1 MVVTSRDEV
10 SASHKPD
17 YDRASE
23 LKAFDDTKAGVK
35 GLVDAGVTEIP
46 RIFYHPPENLDNTS
60 ATAATGDTQFSI
72 PVIDLQGIDKD
83 VIKRKE
89 IVERVREAAEI
100 WGFFQVVNHGIH
112 VSVLEEMKEGVRRF
126 HEEDSEVKK
135 EFYTRD
141 HMRPVVYN
149 SNFDLYSGPATNWRD
164 SFSCI
169 MAPNSPKPEDLP
181 ASCRD
186 ILAEYSKQV
195 MNLGILLF
203 ELLSAALGLNPNHL
217 NDIDCYEG
225 LAVLCHYYPACPQPE
240 LTLGTSKHADNDF
253 LTILLQD
260 HIGGLQVLF
269 QGKWIDIP
277 PEPGALVVNIGD
289 LLQLI
294 TNDRFKSVE
303 HRVLA
308 NRVGPRV
315 SVASFFFTALQ
326 PSSKLYGPIKVLISE
341 DNPPKYR
348 ETTVRDYVAYFN
360 EKGLD
365 GSSALLHFRL

>member
-10 SASHKPD
+10 STSHKPD

-83 VIKRKE
+83 VIKRRE

-141 HMRPVVYN
+141 RTRPV
-149 SNFDLYSGPATNWRD
+149 LCTTTLI
-164 SFSCI
+164 CI
-169 MAPNSPKPEDLP
+169 VHA
-181 ASCRD
+181 RR
-186 ILAEYSKQV
+186 IG
-195 MNLGILLF
+195 GILFFVLW
-203 ELLSAALGLNPNHL
+203 LLIPQSQKTCQL
-217 NDIDCYEG
+217 
-225 LAVLCHYYPACPQPE
+225 LA
-240 LTLGTSKHADNDF
+240 GM
-253 LTILLQD
+253 
-260 HIGGLQVLF
+260 
-269 QGKWIDIP
+269 
-277 PEPGALVVNIGD
+277 
-289 LLQLI
+289 
-294 TNDRFKSVE
+294 
-303 HRVLA
+303 
-308 NRVGPRV
+308 
-315 SVASFFFTALQ
+315 
-326 PSSKLYGPIKVLISE
+326 
-341 DNPPKYR
+341 
-348 ETTVRDYVAYFN
+348 
-360 EKGLD
+360 
-365 GSSALLHFRL
+365 

>member
-1 MVVTSRDEV
+1 MVVTSSDEV

-72 PVIDLQGIDKD
+72 PVIDIQGIDKD
-83 VIKRKE
+83 VIKRRE
-89 IVERVREAAEI
+89 IVERVREASEI

-141 HMRPVVYN
+141 QMRPVMYN

-164 SFSCI
+164 SFRCIMAPNSPKPEDLPASCSCI

-203 ELLSAALGLNPNHL
+203 ELLSEALGLNPNHL

-225 LAVLCHYYPACPQPE
+225 LAGGTQDLKPWTKGYSGVDYYQR
-240 LTLGTSKHADNDF
+240 SQ
-253 LTILLQD
+253 LTI
-260 HIGGLQVLF
+260 
-269 QGKWIDIP
+269 
-277 PEPGALVVNIGD
+277 
-289 LLQLI
+289 LI

-315 SVASFFFTALQ
+315 SVASFFCTALQ
-326 PSSKLYGPIKVLISE
+326 PSSKLYGPIKELLSE

-348 ETTVRDYVAYFN
+348 ETTVRDYVAYFSK
-360 EKGLD
+360 KGLD
-365 GSSALLHFRL
+365 GTSALLHFRL

>member
-181 ASCRD
+181 ASCRYV
-186 ILAEYSKQV
+186 IC
-195 MNLGILLF
+195 NL
-203 ELLSAALGLNPNHL
+203 
-217 NDIDCYEG
+217 
-225 LAVLCHYYPACPQPE
+225 
-240 LTLGTSKHADNDF
+240 
-253 LTILLQD
+253 
-260 HIGGLQVLF
+260 
-269 QGKWIDIP
+269 
-277 PEPGALVVNIGD
+277 
-289 LLQLI
+289 
-294 TNDRFKSVE
+294 
-303 HRVLA
+303 
-308 NRVGPRV
+308 
-315 SVASFFFTALQ
+315 
-326 PSSKLYGPIKVLISE
+326 
-341 DNPPKYR
+341 
-348 ETTVRDYVAYFN
+348 
-360 EKGLD
+360 
-365 GSSALLHFRL
+365 